1 MPRALRIEY
10 PGAVYHVMS
19 RGNHGDLIFRD
30 ESDREAFLKRLGQA
44 SEKTGWLIHA
54 YVLMGNHYHLL
65 LETPRGNLVAGMKWL
80 QGAYTQ
86 RFNSRH
92 KLWGHLLQGR
102 YKALNVDGN
111 DKSYFET
118 VATYIHLNPVRARI
132 VLPDHQ
138 RLSTF
143 RWSSYP
149 HYLARPAKRPV
160 WLSVE
165 KTLASAGAKR
175 DDASGRRS
183 YEAFMEGRAL
193 ECGSKR
199 SREPLEQA
207 WRKIRRGWYLG
218 ESSFKDRLLDVLGQK
233 KTRPKTSSVGGGAV
247 ESEREAAVEAWIV
260 DALKALKLSEEDLSR
275 LAKGA
280 DTKLALAWRLRRET
294 TLSREWIAQRLHMG
308 HVTRVTQAW
317 REVEGA
323 KQGALL
329 KLRRQ
334 VKSIGIKGEG

>member
-1 MPRALRIEY
+1 
-10 PGAVYHVMS
+10 MS

-30 ESDREAFLKRLGQA
+30 DSDREAFLKCLGQA
-44 SEKTGWLIHA
+44 AEKTGWLIHA

-80 QGAYTQ
+80 QGADTQ

-111 DKSYFET
+111 DKSYFQT

-165 KTLASAGAKR
+165 KRWRAPEQREMTLPGGVVMRRLSRGGPLNAVQNILGNHWNRHGERFAGDGIWENFHSRIGCWMSWAKR
-175 DDASGRRS
+175 RRGRR
-183 YEAFMEGRAL
+183 
-193 ECGSKR
+193 
-199 SREPLEQA
+199 P
-207 WRKIRRGWYLG
+207 RR
-218 ESSFKDRLLDVLGQK
+218 
-233 KTRPKTSSVGGGAV
+233 
-247 ESEREAAVEAWIV
+247 
-260 DALKALKLSEEDLSR
+260 
-275 LAKGA
+275 
-280 DTKLALAWRLRRET
+280 
-294 TLSREWIAQRLHMG
+294 
-308 HVTRVTQAW
+308 
-317 REVEGA
+317 
-323 KQGALL
+323 
-329 KLRRQ
+329 
-334 VKSIGIKGEG
+334 

>member
-1 MPRALRIEY
+1 VALC
-10 PGAVYHVMS
+10 G
-19 RGNHGDLIFRD
+19 
-30 ESDREAFLKRLGQA
+30 EA
-44 SEKTGWLIHA
+44 
-54 YVLMGNHYHLL
+54 
-65 LETPRGNLVAGMKWL
+65 
-80 QGAYTQ
+80 
-86 RFNSRH
+86 
-92 KLWGHLLQGR
+92 
-102 YKALNVDGN
+102 
-111 DKSYFET
+111 
-118 VATYIHLNPVRARI
+118 
-132 VLPDHQ
+132 
-138 RLSTF
+138 
-143 RWSSYP
+143 
-149 HYLARPAKRPV
+149 
-160 WLSVE
+160 
-165 KTLASAGAKR
+165 LASARAKR

-183 YEAFMEGRAL
+183 YEAFIEGRAL

-199 SREPLEQA
+199 TREPLEQA

-218 ESSFKDRLLDVLGQK
+218 EFSFKDRLLDVLGQT

-260 DALKALKLSEEDLSR
+260 DDLKALKLSEEDLSR

-334 VKSIGIKGEG
+334 GVSILLHEAEEVASIESVAGKAFDDVGALVGFKLSIVVIDVEVPVAC